1 MAFGTFQA
9 GMRTGEREAR
19 FRVVKCRWQPGR
31 GGVTLAAI
39 RAELAVVRIVLGVAG
54 AAARIKWRKDVIY
67 MALRAFQC
75 GMSASKGEF
84 RFCMIEGS
92 RNPAIG
98 GMAGTAVSAQLSL
111 VSIIFGVASIA
122 VLRGRLEVI
131 QAAGFGMAGGA
142 VLLGMLAGQF
152 KCDRIM
158 AKSMAIGIHSVMAS
172 QAILAE
178 GL

>member
-1 MAFGTFQA
+1 
-9 GMRTGEREAR
+9 
-19 FRVVKCRWQPGR
+19 
-31 GGVTLAAI
+31 
-39 RAELAVVRIVLGVAG
+39 
-54 AAARIKWRKDVIY
+54 
-67 MALRAFQC
+67 MALRTFHVEMC
-75 GMSASKGEF
+75 ASQF
-84 RFCMIEGS
+84 EG
-92 RNPAIG
+92 RQRVIKAGFFPIFWRVTG
-98 GMAGTAVSAQLSL
+98 GAACPKLAL